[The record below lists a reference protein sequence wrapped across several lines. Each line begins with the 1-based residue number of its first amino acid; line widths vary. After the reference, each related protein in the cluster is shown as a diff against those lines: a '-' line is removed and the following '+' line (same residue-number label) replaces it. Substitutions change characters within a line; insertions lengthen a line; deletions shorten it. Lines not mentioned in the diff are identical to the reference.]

1 VVLWLSLAFATW
13 VEEDD
18 GFVSSP
24 RSDAPVDGWLLYEA
38 NVDPEA
44 TVVDGPGAPFVLDAV
59 VVETEAPM
67 AILFP
72 PDGGWE
78 AGASYTVEARG
89 SLTFTVGDA
98 EAPPAVDPEIT
109 SIEVGDWSEREHEYV
124 GGCCAQIRPVVVE
137 LNLPGGDR
145 WAFSE
150 LHAGD
155 GYVGGVRDLS
165 VGSGR
170 HVLRLQ
176 QHLSE
181 GKEPVP
187 ACFDVVSR
195 NAGGWPGSTRSFC
208 TDYRGNTWEGGPDR
222 LCRCD
227 SGAGAEGGWVLGLLL
242 AFAGRRRKR

>member
-1 VVLWLSLAFATW
+1 MILWLSLAFATW

-176 QHLSE
+176 QHQRAPGLRRGLRGHTAAWRAPAMWMYRSRAWS
-181 GKEPVP
+181 PVVTHHRDCP
-187 ACFDVVSR
+187 
-195 NAGGWPGSTRSFC
+195 RSL
-208 TDYRGNTWEGGPDR
+208 DMPQ
-222 LCRCD
+222 
-227 SGAGAEGGWVLGLLL
+227 
-242 AFAGRRRKR
+242 